1 MNGPAPTEGA
11 VAVSEQRRSSPRA
24 GRGGRPVRALDQRLP
39 VSAAGKGFPRESF
52 PGHWPFPLEP

>member
-1 MNGPAPTEGA
+1 M
-11 VAVSEQRRSSPRA
+11 AVSEQRRSSPRA

-39 VSAAGKGFPRESF
+39 VSAAGKEFPRESF